1 MKKQT
6 KIVLFII
13 LLLLF
18 LDQLTKVLVK
28 TNMSIGESFMI
39 FGDWF
44 QIRFIENKG
53 AAYGF
58 EFGGDFGKL
67 FLSVL
72 RIILIGGLIYYISK
86 LLKQKQKLGYIIGFI
101 LILSGAVGNM
111 IDSVLYGVIFSEST
125 PWQVASFV
133 PLGEGYQTWLHGS
146 VVDMLYFP
154 IFTTTFPE
162 WMPVVAGDEYTF
174 FSPIFNVADSYITIG
189 AFYLLLFYRKQMTQ

>member
-1 MKKQT
+1 MKNQT
-6 KIVLFII
+6 KIAIALV
-13 LLLLF
+13 LLLISF
-18 LDQLTKVLVK
+18 DIFTKILVK
-28 TNMSIGESFMI
+28 TNMSIGESFMV
-39 FGDWF
+39 FGEWF

-72 RIILIGGLIYYISK
+72 RIFLIGGLIYYINK
-86 LLKQKQKLGYIIGFI
+86 LVKQKQSMGYIFGFI

-111 IDSVLYGVIFSEST
+111 IDSVFFGVIFSEST
-125 PWQVASFV
+125 PWQVAEFV
-133 PLGEGYQTWLHGS
+133 PIGQGYQTWLHGS

-154 IFTTTFPE
+154 IITTTLPE
-162 WMPVVAGDEYTF
+162 WLPVWGGELYTF

-189 AFYLLLFYRKQMTQ
+189 AVYLLLFYRNKLMK